1 MAFSRS
7 DRGRSRPFRC
17 MREKGSVSM
26 NEDERRIRAQRRAP
40 MAVRIGHLVVWSQAL
55 TVAREALALLRDL
68 LSR

>member
-1 MAFSRS
+1 
-7 DRGRSRPFRC
+7 